1 MAAHAP
7 RSIAGAALAAQGRSR
22 VRPDA
27 TVESYLGAWLSHI
40 KARVR
45 ARTHVGYEA
54 LISLHAIPHLG
65 AIALEKLLD
74 DYVQSITTG
83 APLTIKAGKRIIR
96 EVLKPDSGIDM
107 ELCRRLILDCFESED
122 YIEGRRAFMEKRKPQ
137 FKGK

>member
-65 AIALEKLLD
+65 AIALEKLHPLD
-74 DYVQSITTG
+74 IQDVYARLLDRQPPLSAGTVLNLHLVLHNAFGQAVRWGLIPANPVAG
-83 APLTIKAGKRIIR
+83 AQPPRPKSP
-96 EVLKPDSGIDM
+96 EP
-107 ELCRRLILDCFESED
+107 
-122 YIEGRRAFMEKRKPQ
+122 RAVDAD
-137 FKGK
+137 